1 MMRRREF
8 IAGLVVRPRRR
19 QWGAP
24 HSNEGRQRDY
34 ANAIYPEIPDVQKG
48 LLTFGLTRRPIVLLI
63 LMTFVGGGL
72 IAFFRLNIEAYP
84 NPAPVIL
91 EVTAQTP
98 GLSAEEM
105 ERFFTIPI
113 EVGLAATPGV
123 ENIRSTSFYG
133 LSFVRVTFAYGVDY
147 YFALTQAEISLQ
159 QNVSLPNNVTPQIL
173 GSSLVG
179 EIYRYQLVGPPHFGL
194 SNLRAVQDW
203 IVQRRMLSVP
213 GVVQVN
219 TWGGT
224 TREYEVEVDLN
235 KLEAYSITLPQITAA
250 IGNANTNVGGRTI
263 NIGQQ
268 SANIRG
274 VGLIDSGGS
283 ADLTQGYHVNDI
295 DNIVLAQQNGVP
307 VMVKDVANVYV
318 GNAPRL
324 GKAGRD
330 HEDDIVAAIV
340 VMNRTQHTNDVAPRI
355 KAEVEKIN
363 SDGLL
368 PPGVKV
374 VPFYDRTSLV
384 AATTATVTRNLTL
397 GFILIIVVQWLFLGD
412 LRSAIIVAVNIPFAL
427 FFTFIILVLRNEDAN
442 LLSVGAVDFGVII
455 DAAVILVESIYR
467 NLQAKPDEKEQVLL
481 NLAEGRWG
489 PDPTRSMTAARPRI
503 WTDRMRLI
511 FISALQID
519 KAVFF
524 STAIILAAFIP
535 LFTMQGVEGQ
545 IFNPM
550 AKTYAYAQVGALIA
564 TFTLTPCLASLLLPE
579 HIEEVE
585 TFIVRGLR
593 RVFTPVLN
601 WSLGHRNIMA
611 TMGMIFLGFTGV
623 LASQLGS
630 EFLPA
635 LEEGNLWIRATM
647 PPTISLEAGIPI
659 VNRLR
664 EILLTRPEVI
674 TVVSQHGRPDNGSD
688 ATGFFNAEFF
698 VPLKPFDEW
707 PKGMDKE
714 KLIDQLQ
721 AEFNKEFAGIGF
733 NFSQYIQDNIEE
745 GLSGVRGANS
755 AKIIGPD
762 LAKLEDLARQ
772 VMHEMDQVRGITD
785 LGIFWVLGQ
794 PNVNIAVD
802 RAKASRYGLN
812 AGDVNTIV
820 QAAFGG
826 TIATTLLEAD
836 RQFNV
841 VVRAAPEYR
850 NGVDAV
856 RNIKVG
862 YQTPNG
868 NAYIPLS
875 DLAAITIDTGSSYI
889 YHERSQRFVPI
900 KFSVRGRDLAGAVAE
915 AQKRIAEHVKLP
927 VGYRIEWAGEFESLQ
942 LAQKRLL
949 LIVPTSLVLILVLI
963 YGLFNSWR
971 DSFLALLGI
980 PFSIAGGIIALYISH
995 LNFSISAAIGFVSL
1009 FGVSVMSGILIIS
1022 SYNNMPPSGL
1032 NKIDAMAKAVEQQ
1045 MRPIMMMALSGCFG
1059 LLPAAIS
1066 TSIGSEVQRPLAT
1079 VVVGG
1084 MLIGRV
1090 LLLVFVPPLQT
1101 FFLEWHGQREP
1112 VMREDEPDLT
1122 QI

>member
-1 MMRRREF
+1 M
-8 IAGLVVRPRRR
+8 I
-19 QWGAP
+19 
-24 HSNEGRQRDY
+24 
-34 ANAIYPEIPDVQKG
+34 KG

-63 LMTFVGGGL
+63 LMMFVGGGV
-72 IAFFRLNIEAYP
+72 IAFTRLNIEAYP

-91 EVTAQTP
+91 EITAQTP

-105 ERFFTIPI
+105 ERYYTIPI

-159 QNVSLPNNVTPQIL
+159 QNVSLPNGVSPQIL

-194 SNLRAVQDW
+194 TNLRTVQDW
-203 IVQRRMLSVP
+203 ILQRRLLSVP

-224 TREYEVEVDLN
+224 TKEYEVEVDLN
-235 KLEAYSITLPQITAA
+235 RLDAYGITLPQITAA

-268 SANIRG
+268 SVNIRG

-283 ADLTQGYHVNDI
+283 TDLTQGHKVEDI
-295 DNIVLAQQNGVP
+295 ENIVLMQQNGIP
-307 VMVKDVANVYV
+307 VTVKDVAKVYV

-330 HEDDIVAAIV
+330 HEDDVVAAIV
-340 VMNRTQHTNDVAPRI
+340 VMNRMLHTNDVAARI

-363 SDGLL
+363 SDGSL
-368 PPGVKV
+368 PPGVKM

-384 AATTATVTRNLTL
+384 AVTTATVTHNLIF
-397 GFILIIVVQWLFLGD
+397 GFVLIFIIQCLFLGD
-412 LRSAIIVAVNIPFAL
+412 LRSAIIVGTNIPFAL
-427 FFTFIILVLRNEDAN
+427 FFTII
-442 LLSVGAVDFGVII
+442 LLSVGAVDFGII
-455 DAAVILVESIYR
+455 VDAAVILVENIYR
-467 NLQAKPDEKEQVLL
+467 NFQARPEEKEIVLQE
-481 NLAEGRWG
+481 LAEGKWG
-489 PDPTRSMTAARPRI
+489 ADPTRTMDRSAPQV

-511 FISALQID
+511 LISALQID

-524 STAIILAAFIP
+524 STTIIVAAFIP

-550 AKTYAYAQVGALIA
+550 AKTYAYALVGALIA
-564 TFTLTPCLASLLLPE
+564 TFTVTPCLASLLLPA
-579 HIEEVE
+579 HVEEVE
-585 TFIVRGLR
+585 TLIVRGIR
-593 RVFTPVLN
+593 WVYTPVLN
-601 WSLGHRNIMA
+601 WSLGHRKTSVAIGA
-611 TMGMIFLGFTGV
+611 AFLALTGA

-647 PPTISLEAGIPI
+647 PPTISLEAGMPI

-664 EILLTRPEVI
+664 EILLTHPEVV

-707 PKGMDKE
+707 PKGLTKD
-714 KLIDQLQ
+714 KLIDELQ
-721 AEFNKEFAGIGF
+721 TEFTNEFPGIGF

-755 AKIIGPD
+755 AKIIGPN
-762 LAKLEDLARQ
+762 LATLEEFARQ
-772 VMHEMDQVRGITD
+772 AMHEMEQVKGITD

-794 PNVNIAVD
+794 PNLNIKVD

-812 AGDVNTIV
+812 AGDINTVV
-820 QAAFGG
+820 QAALGG
-826 TIATTLLEAD
+826 ATATTLLESD

-841 VVRAAPEYR
+841 VVRAAPQYR
-850 NGVDAV
+850 NSIDAI

-868 NAYIPLS
+868 SAYIPLS
-875 DLAAITIDTGSSYI
+875 ELASITLDTGSSYI
-889 YHERSQRFVPI
+889 YRERNQRYVPI

-915 AQKRIAEHVKLP
+915 AQERIAKNVQLP
-927 VGYRIEWAGEFESLQ
+927 AGYRIVWAGEFESLQ
-942 LAQKRLL
+942 MAKKRLSV
-949 LIVPTSLVLILVLI
+949 IVPISLVLILVLL
-963 YGLFNSWR
+963 YSLFNSWR
-971 DSFLALLGI
+971 DSLMALLGI
-980 PFSIAGGIIALYISH
+980 PFSIAGGIIALYVSD

-1022 SYNNMPPSGL
+1022 CYNRMTGSGL
-1032 NKIDAMAKAVEQQ
+1032 STIEAMGKATEQQ
-1045 MRPIMMMALSGCFG
+1045 MRPIMMMALSACIG
-1059 LLPAAIS
+1059 LFPAAIS
-1066 TSIGSEVQRPLAT
+1066 TGIGSQVQRPLAT

-1084 MLIGRV
+1084 MLIGPI
-1090 LLLVFVPPLQT
+1090 LLLVVVPALQT
-1101 FFLEWHGQREP
+1101 LFLDLRGSRGEP
-1112 VMREDEPDLT
+1112 AFHEDEPGLAE
-1122 QI
+1122 I

>member
-1 MMRRREF
+1 V
-8 IAGLVVRPRRR
+8 I
-19 QWGAP
+19 
-24 HSNEGRQRDY
+24 
-34 ANAIYPEIPDVQKG
+34 KG

-63 LMTFVGGGL
+63 LMMFVGGGV
-72 IAFFRLNIEAYP
+72 IAFTRLNIEAYP

-91 EVTAQTP
+91 EITAQTP

-105 ERFFTIPI
+105 ERYYTVPI

-147 YFALTQAEISLQ
+147 YFALTQAEIGLQ
-159 QNVSLPNNVTPQIL
+159 QNVSLPNGVQAQIL

-179 EIYRYQLVGPPHFGL
+179 EIFRYQLTGPPHFGL
-194 SNLRAVQDW
+194 TNLRTVQDW
-203 IVQRRMLSVP
+203 VLQRRFLSVP

-224 TREYEVEVDLN
+224 TKEYEVEADLN
-235 KLEAYSITLPQITAA
+235 KLDAYGITLPQITTA

-268 SANIRG
+268 SVNIRG

-283 ADLTQGYHVNDI
+283 TDLTQGHNVEDI
-295 DNIVLAQQNGVP
+295 ENIVLSQQNGIP
-307 VMVKDVANVYV
+307 ITVKDVAKVHV

-330 HEDDIVAAIV
+330 HEDDVVAAIV
-340 VMNRTQHTNDVAPRI
+340 VMNRTLHTNEVAARI
-355 KAEVEKIN
+355 KAEIEKIN
-363 SDGLL
+363 TDGSL
-368 PPGVKV
+368 PPGVKI
-374 VPFYDRTSLV
+374 VPFYERTSLV
-384 AATTATVTRNLTL
+384 AVTTATVTHNLVV
-397 GFILIIVVQWLFLGD
+397 GFILIFIIQWLFLGD
-412 LRSAIIVAVNIPFAL
+412 LRSAIIVGTNIPFAL
-427 FFTFIILVLRNEDAN
+427 FFTIIILVLRNEDAN
-442 LLSVGAVDFGVII
+442 LLSVGAVDFGII
-455 DAAVILVESIYR
+455 VDAAVILVENIYR
-467 NLQAKPDEKEQVLL
+467 NFQTPAVEKENVLRE
-481 NLAEGRWG
+481 LAGGRWG
-489 PDPTRSMTAARPRI
+489 TDPTRAADSAGAQS

-511 FISALQID
+511 LISALQID

-524 STAIILAAFIP
+524 STTIIVAAFIP

-550 AKTYAYAQVGALIA
+550 AKTYAYALVGALIA
-564 TFTLTPCLASLLLPE
+564 TFTVTPCLASLLLPA
-579 HIEEVE
+579 HVEEVE
-585 TFIVRGLR
+585 TLIVRAIR
-593 RVFTPVLN
+593 RVYTPVLN
-601 WSLGHRNIMA
+601 WSLGHRRTSVAIGA
-611 TMGMIFLGFTGV
+611 VFLGLTGV

-659 VNRLR
+659 VSRLR
-664 EILLTRPEVI
+664 EILLKHPEVI

-721 AEFNKEFAGIGF
+721 TEFTNEYAGIGF

-762 LAKLEDLARQ
+762 LATLEDLARQ
-772 VMHEMDQVRGITD
+772 AMHEMDQVKGITD

-794 PNVNIAVD
+794 PNLNIKVD

-812 AGDVNTIV
+812 AGDINTVV
-820 QAAFGG
+820 QAALGG
-826 TIATTLLEAD
+826 TTATTLLEAD

-850 NGVDAV
+850 NSLDAV
-856 RNIKVG
+856 RHLKVG
-862 YQTPNG
+862 YQTPG
-868 NAYIPLS
+868 GTAYIPLS
-875 DLAAITIDTGSSYI
+875 ELASITLDTGSSYI
-889 YHERSQRFVPI
+889 YHERNQRYVPI

-915 AQKRIAEHVKLP
+915 AQERIAQNVKLP
-927 VGYRIEWAGEFESLQ
+927 TGYRIDWAGEFESLQ
-942 LAQKRLL
+942 MAKKRLSV
-949 LIVPTSLVLILVLI
+949 IVPVSLVLILVLL
-963 YGLFNSWR
+963 YSLFNSWR
-971 DSFLALLGI
+971 DSFMALLGI
-980 PFSIAGGIIALYISH
+980 PFSIAGGIIALYVSD

-1022 SYNNMPPSGL
+1022 AYNRIAGSGL
-1032 NKIDAMAKAVEQQ
+1032 STIEAMAQAVEQQ
-1045 MRPIMMMALSGCFG
+1045 MRPIMMMALSACIG
-1059 LLPAAIS
+1059 LFPAAIS
-1066 TSIGSEVQRPLAT
+1066 TGIGSQVQRPLAT

-1084 MLIGRV
+1084 MLVGPI
-1090 LLLVFVPPLQT
+1090 LLLVVVPALQT
-1101 FFLEWHGQREP
+1101 LFLDWRGSRSRDAVLH
-1112 VMREDEPDLT
+1112 EDEPDLAEA
-1122 QI
+1122 